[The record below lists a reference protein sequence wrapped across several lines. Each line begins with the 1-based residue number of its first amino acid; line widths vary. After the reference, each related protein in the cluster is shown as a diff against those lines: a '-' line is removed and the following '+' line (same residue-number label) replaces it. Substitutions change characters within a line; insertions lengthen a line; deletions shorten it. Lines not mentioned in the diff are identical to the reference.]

1 MIRYIDAD
9 MAIEMIENDC
19 LEQVYYSKQDAIECI
34 NCIPSADVVEVVRCK
49 NCKHY
54 KKDENGWCWLFG
66 MYVDDNHLK
75 DENYCSYAEEVG
87 K

>member
-1 MIRYIDAD
+1 
-9 MAIEMIENDC
+9 MIERRYMSQCGSVEYCRGWN
-19 LEQVYYSKQDAIECI
+19 EAVGEME
-34 NCIPSADVVEVVRCK
+34 NADVVEVVRCK